1 MKMKGGYCVM
11 KLLSL
16 RANKSSFHPLIFK
29 DGINI
34 IVGKQVAPHNE
45 NDGNTYNGIGK
56 SLILH
61 LIHFCFGSNKIDS
74 FTQNIPDW
82 EFTLSFEIGEDKY
95 YCTRS
100 TNDQNKIDFCGEVIT
115 LKAMRSKML
124 ELCFNLQDLPQ
135 HMTWNTLFS
144 RFVRR
149 YRSSYATFDSFVPKE
164 TDYSKI
170 LNNCF
175 LLGIEID
182 LIISKKVLR
191 DKQTVASTTEKA
203 IKKDPLFRQYYL
215 GKNDAELDV
224 ADLEYRIAELEKEIF
239 EFKVSNNYHELEK
252 EADDKSYKKK
262 VFENQRVLVSNYIKN
277 IEESF
282 KETDEVK
289 EEKLLKIYEAA
300 NVEIPDMVKKNID
313 DVLQFHSNLLASR
326 NTRLRKEL
334 SKQKSKLKEI
344 DSQILV
350 LGQRMDELLNYLNS
364 HGALE
369 EYVVLTK
376 QLSSLQS
383 EMNRIQEYQKILKAY
398 RDTELDIKALFIA
411 EDKETT
417 EYLESENSFLAE
429 LRNKYW
435 SYTKRFYP
443 KKRSGLVIKNNSGEN
458 MTRYTL
464 EARIEDDSSDGV
476 NEVRMFCF
484 DLLLLVCKK
493 SIIRFIAH
501 DSRLF
506 ANMDPRQRET
516 LFRIVY
522 ESCQEE
528 DLQYICSINED
539 ALFSFRS
546 LFSSTEYEQIV
557 TENIILELND
567 DSPESKLLGIQVDI
581 DLEDKKKFTDDM
593 R

>member
-1 MKMKGGYCVM
+1 MKGGYCVM